1 MEASKHRAALE
12 LFGAFT
18 LREEEADEYD
28 GAERTFFTL
37 LCFTRAEAVRLTVSG
52 VTYPID
58 EGQIVLLPPGVPVR
72 RCAVRDQAVILQF
85 AAPGLPREV
94 RVLTPEESLPLLPA
108 VTEAR
113 RVFCERGQGYR
124 YRALG
129 LVAEVLAA
137 FPVPG
142 AVHSPTVA
150 AALSLME
157 ARFADPALTVAGVAA
172 AVGVSGAYLRRVFA
186 HEMGTP
192 PKQYLSD
199 LRFARAASLLSSRLV
214 SVAEA
219 AEASGFRPGANFSA
233 AFRLRF
239 GYAPTEQFTKSV
251 FS

>member
-1 MEASKHRAALE
+1 MEETNHRAALE

-18 LREEEADEYD
+18 LREEAADEHD

-37 LCFTRAEAVRLTVSG
+37 LCFVRAEGVRLTVG
-52 VTYPID
+52 DETYPVD
-58 EGQIVLLPPGVPVR
+58 AGQIILLPPGVPVR
-72 RCAVRDQAVILQF
+72 RCAARDEAVILQF
-85 AAPGLPREV
+85 AAPGLPCAV
-94 RVLTPEESLPLLPA
+94 RVLTTEESLPLLPA

-113 RVFCERGQGYR
+113 RVFSERAAGYR

-129 LVAEVLAA
+129 LLAETLAA
-137 FPVPG
+137 LPVPS
-142 AVHSPTVA
+142 APRSPTAA
-150 AALSLME
+150 AALALME
-157 ARFADPALTVAGVAA
+157 ARFTDPALTVTGVAA
-172 AVGVSGAYLRRVFA
+172 AVGVSGAYLRRVFT

-199 LRFARAASLLSSRLV
+199 LRFARAASLLASRLV

-219 AEASGFRPGANFSA
+219 AEASGFRPGANFST

-239 GYAPTEQFTKSV
+239 GYAPSEQFTKSV